1 MPAFTFR
8 DRIYPVDEI
17 GFLQDSDDW
26 DEAFA
31 EGMAPQIDIRLPL
44 ADAHWN
50 VVRFIREYCQ
60 TTGRCPL
67 VYQTCRANGLSLRA
81 LKELFPTGYLRGA
94 CKAAG
99 LTYREADLSTALLR
113 AGVRDRSPITEGK
126 SYKVDVRGFL
136 LDPSEWDEVFAVRLA
151 QDLKME
157 AGLQDAHWKVIRYL
171 REAFRETAEV
181 PTVYATCE
189 TLGLELGGLEALFPD
204 GYHRGAVRIA
214 GLHAR

>member
-1 MPAFTFR
+1 MPTFAFR
-8 DRIYPVDEI
+8 DRSYPVDEI

-31 EGMAPQIDIRLPL
+31 EGMAPQIDIPVPL
-44 ADAHWN
+44 TDTHWK
-50 VVRFIREYCQ
+50 VIRFIRESCQ

-113 AGVRDRSPITEGK
+113 SGVRDRSPITEGK
-126 SYKVDVRGFL
+126 NYRIDVRGFL
-136 LDPSEWDEVFAVRLA
+136 LDSSEWDEVFAVRLA

-157 AGLQDAHWKVIRYL
+157 GGLNESHWKVIRLL
-171 REAFRETAEV
+171 RETFREKGEV

-189 TLGLELGGLEALFPD
+189 ALGLELGGLEELFPD